1 MYSYDVDNNT
11 YNYYTSGN
19 IATFA
24 YDINT
29 KLNVYNVKL
38 TYNKKLDIFN
48 IAANLKD
55 GNKNFFPHIIQC
67 RLKGDLLN
75 VISDKLYLPTNTNVT
90 INFYDYHNVN
100 ALLYNSLVT
109 TPIIDQNNGTITF

>member
-11 YNYYTSGN
+11 YTSYTSGTS
-19 IATFA
+19 ATFI

-29 KLNVYNVKL
+29 KLHVYNVKL

-55 GNKNFFPHIIQC
+55 DNKNFFPHIIQC
-67 RLKGDLLN
+67 RLKGNQLY

-109 TPIIDQNNGTITF
+109 TPTIDQNNGTITF